1 MKTIL
6 VKGLCFIT
14 LGLLFNIFFWNEKL
28 GVNLLLFSI
37 LLISILLY
45 SYQESLK
52 INSVR
57 ISIAFTLL
65 SAIMVVWHNTLIS
78 KLVFIT
84 SFMIMTGLLHEYRY
98 RTIYNPLAAYIVNF
112 FQVMPN
118 YFNGIQAWI
127 IQSKVKHTQVGRSL
141 AQFRFSFVPLLFF
154 GIFFAIF
161 KTANPI
167 FSDLTDTLFHS
178 FYTLLESLFTNFSIP
193 WFTFFLSGFYLLGSI
208 LYYKPFDTLLKH
220 ESLQNN
226 WLAHQRRMTKN
237 KLHHRV
243 KNLALKNEYTGA
255 LILVIS
261 VNILIFAEN
270 CADIYWLWIN
280 FDYKEITD
288 FSILLHEGANMLLL
302 SILLSMGI
310 LLFYF
315 RKNIN
320 FYTKNT
326 LLKQAAY
333 LWIIQNGI
341 LGLSVLLR
349 CYYYFHEH
357 GLAYKRVGVVI
368 FLILTYIGLFTLYQK
383 ISQKKS
389 FFYLLRINS
398 WAAYAMF
405 ILLTLINW
413 DVFIVSY
420 NLQHPKLNSKID
432 LEYQLTRSDKAL
444 PILVKNRTKIQ
455 DILSRGKIHDSKRNQ
470 ISMNE
475 YLYYRI
481 EKFQKEYQEYTWL
494 SWNYADYQAYQYF
507 NSRNQ

>member
-6 VKGLCFIT
+6 VKALCLIT
-14 LGLLFNIFFWNEKL
+14 LGLLFNVFFWNEKL

-37 LLISILLY
+37 LLISVLMY
-45 SYQESLK
+45 FYQESIK
-52 INSVR
+52 TVSVK
-57 ISIAFTLL
+57 ISIAFTVL
-65 SAIMVVWHNTLIS
+65 SAIMVVWHNSLTS
-78 KLVFIT
+78 KLAFIT

-98 RTIYNPLAAYIVNF
+98 RTTYNAFAAYIVNF

-118 YFNGIQAWI
+118 YFSGTQAWL
-127 IQSKVKHTQVGRSL
+127 IQSKVAHTQVGRSL
-141 AQFRFSFVPLLFF
+141 AQLRFSFVPLLFF

-167 FSDLTDTLFHS
+167 FSDLTDTLFRS
-178 FYTLLESLFTNFSIP
+178 FYTLLESLFTNFSVP

-208 LYYKPFDTLLKH
+208 LYYKPFDTLLQH
-220 ESLQNN
+220 ESTQHN
-226 WLAHQRRMTKN
+226 WVIRYRQIIKN
-237 KLHHRV
+237 KPLPNF
-243 KNLALKNEYTGA
+243 KTLALKNEYTTA

-261 VNILIFAEN
+261 VNALLFVEN
-270 CADIYWLWIN
+270 CTDIYWLWFN
-280 FDYKEITD
+280 FDAKAIAD
-288 FSILLHEGANMLLL
+288 FSVLLHEGANMLIL

-315 RKNIN
+315 RKNLN

-349 CYYYFHEH
+349 CYYYFQEH
-357 GLAYKRVGVVI
+357 GLAYKRIGVVI
-368 FLILTYIGLFTLYQK
+368 FLILTYVGLYTLYQK

-413 DVFIVSY
+413 DVFTVSY
-420 NLQHPKLNSKID
+420 NLQHPKLQTGID
-432 LEYQLTRSDKAL
+432 LEYQLARSDKAL

-455 DILSRGKIHDSKRNQ
+455 DLLSTGKILDSKRNQ

-481 EKFQKEYQEYTWL
+481 EKFKKEYPRYSWL

-507 NSRNQ
+507 NSRN